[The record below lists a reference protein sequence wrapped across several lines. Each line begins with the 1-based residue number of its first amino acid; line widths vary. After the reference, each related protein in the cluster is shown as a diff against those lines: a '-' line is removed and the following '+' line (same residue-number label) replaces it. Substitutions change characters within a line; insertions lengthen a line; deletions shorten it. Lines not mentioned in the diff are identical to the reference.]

1 MIDTTLNLFRD
12 PLRSL
17 AIACW
22 GRAVVLTVLLGW
34 MAWVAVEDARH
45 TAQHLAVL
53 SGQAVAAGV
62 PGEYAH
68 H

>member
-1 MIDTTLNLFRD
+1 MLDTTLNLFRD

-22 GRAVVLTVLLGW
+22 GLAVVLTVLLGW

-45 TAQHLAVL
+45 TAQHLAAH
-53 SGQAVAAGV
+53 SGQIATAGT
-62 PGEYAH
+62 PHEHAH
-68 H
+68 

>member
-22 GRAVVLTVLLGW
+22 GLAVVLTVLLGW
-34 MAWVAVEDARH
+34 MRRLR
-45 TAQHLAVL
+45 TRTQ
-53 SGQAVAAGV
+53 
-62 PGEYAH
+62 PKAH
-68 H
+68 RG